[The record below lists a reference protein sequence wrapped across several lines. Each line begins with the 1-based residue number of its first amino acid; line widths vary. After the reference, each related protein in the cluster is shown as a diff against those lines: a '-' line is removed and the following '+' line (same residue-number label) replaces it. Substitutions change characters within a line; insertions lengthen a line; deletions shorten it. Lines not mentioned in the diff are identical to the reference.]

1 MRIANI
7 KGRAALVHGTKYLYI
22 GNASEGRFSSTFENL
37 YDEWDALRSW
47 ERELSDSAWED
58 APTFQEQDLG
68 APSPRPRQVFGLG
81 LNYAQHAEETNM
93 PSPEELTVFTKFPG
107 CITGPY
113 STVELPSETV
123 DWEVELVVVVGI
135 EGSHIA
141 EEEAW
146 SHVAG
151 LTVGQDLSD
160 RSRQLKGAS
169 PQWSLAKSYPGFG
182 PTGPYLVSPDELENP
197 DDLALTC
204 IVNGEVRQSARTADL
219 IFTVPQVIAAL
230 SDVCRLFPGDLIFT
244 GTPAGVGL
252 GLVPPAYLN
261 PGDVI
266 ETSIEGLGTLRQ
278 VCIGKEIVTLKMM
291 ESETHA

>member
-7 KGRAALVHGTKYLYI
+7 KGRAALVRGPQYLDI
-22 GNASEGRFSSTFENL
+22 ARLSEGRFSSNLGTL
-37 YDEWDALRSW
+37 YDEWEALRSW
-47 ERELSDSAWED
+47 ERELSESAWDD
-58 APTFQEQDLG
+58 AATFQEQDLG
-68 APSPRPRQVFGLG
+68 APSPRPRQVFALG
-81 LNYAQHAEETNM
+81 LNYAQHAEETDM
-93 PSPEELTVFTKFPG
+93 PSPEELVVFTKFPG

-113 STVELPSETV
+113 STLELPSDTV
-123 DWEVELVVVVGI
+123 DWEVELVLVIGR
-135 EGSHIA
+135 EGSHIPQD
-141 EEEAW
+141 EAW
-146 SHVAG
+146 NHVAG

-169 PQWSLAKSYPGFG
+169 PQWSLAKSYAGFG
-182 PTGPYLVSPDELENP
+182 PTGPHLVSPDELDNP

-204 IVNGEVRQSARTADL
+204 TVNGEVRQDSRSADL
-219 IFTVPQVIAAL
+219 IFPVPEIVSAL

-252 GLVPPAYLN
+252 GLVPPVYLK

-266 ETSIEGLGTLRQ
+266 ETTIEGLGTLRQ
-278 VCIGKEIVTLKMM
+278 VCIGKEVVAPKMM